1 MQGFSRRLSLLLLL
15 PLLLAACGGGEHE
28 YPPLHYSYLTPLRLN
43 VATIEI
49 EQHFVPSNVSPDVSQ
64 LDPVQPVQALR
75 NMAEDRL
82 QAFGSSGRAVF
93 VIQNASLTR
102 RGDTAY
108 GDLDVEI
115 DIYTAANVRTAYAQA
130 RVSATHS
137 GDADDPSVLYG
148 MTKNMM
154 DRMNVELE
162 FQMRRSLGAWLLP
175 EGVVQPPVQQ
185 QPLMPAPV
193 PATPAAPPPPRP

>member
-1 MQGFSRRLSLLLLL
+1 MQGLSRRWSLLL
-15 PLLLAACGGGEHE
+15 PLLLAACGGGQSD

-49 EQHFVPSNVSPDVSQ
+49 QQHFVPSNVPPDVSQ

-102 RGDTAY
+102 QGDTVY
-108 GDLDVEI
+108 GDFDVEV
-115 DIYTAANVRTAYAQA
+115 DIYTANNVRTAYAEA
-130 RVSATHS
+130 RVSATHT
-137 GDADDPSVLYG
+137 GDADDPATLYG
-148 MTKNMM
+148 MTKDMM
-154 DRMNVELE
+154 NRMNVEIE
-162 FQMRRSLGAWLLP
+162 YQMRRSLGAWLLP

-185 QPLMPAPV
+185 QPLMPA
-193 PATPAAPPPPRP
+193 APAAPPPPTPLAPRP